1 MFRQLRSGC
10 RLMIHS
16 DNIHQFLSIS
26 LLAGPGV
33 LAPRPETELLGQV
46 GLNLLDGAA
55 APRVIDMCCGSGNLG
70 LLIAHERPDARVFL
84 SDLTLETV
92 SHARRNAE
100 RLGLVGRVTIGQG
113 DLFAGIASFLGEN
126 KVDLIVCNPPYI
138 SSGKLA
144 GEAAHLLEKEPR
156 EAFDGGAYGISIHQR
171 LIADAPAFL
180 RPGGWLAFEFGLGQ
194 DRQVAMLL
202 KRDGRYGAVQ
212 FAEDAEGHPRV
223 ARAQLA
229 GAP

>member
-1 MFRQLRSGC
+1 MN
-10 RLMIHS
+10 HS
-16 DNIHQFLSIS
+16 ENLHQFLSIS

-33 LAPRPETELLGQV
+33 LAPRPETELLGTV
-46 GLNLLDGAA
+46 GLQLLAEMT
-55 APRVIDMCCGSGNLG
+55 APLVIDMCCGSGNLG
-70 LLIAHERPDARVFL
+70 LAIAHERPDARVFL
-84 SDLTLETV
+84 SDLTPETV

-100 RLGLVGRVTIGQG
+100 RLGLAERVSIGQG
-113 DLFAGIASFLGEN
+113 DLFAGLVPLLAGD
-126 KVDLIVCNPPYI
+126 KADLVICNPPYI

-144 GEAAHLLEKEPR
+144 GEAAHLLGTEPR

-212 FAEDAEGHPRV
+212 FAADAEGHPRV
-223 ARAQLA
+223 GRVQLMA
-229 GAP
+229 AP